1 MNKIAVVMREWES
14 VDPDSDPRLR
24 NLNLG
29 GNISLIQRLRGQVD
43 ITQLHNG
50 LAIQTNAYVGRV
62 DVGPLSLT
70 ILPKVQKYT
79 LLNLV
84 RYAFR
89 LRHLTTVTE
98 TRQKLS
104 SSLFQDLLITQLVL
118 ECQELVSRGL
128 HREYLALR
136 ENLQSPRG
144 RIDVQR
150 VVQDGGVI
158 RAAIPCIHY
167 PRSTNGIMNQIMLS
181 GLLLAS
187 RLTDDL
193 ELRVRAR
200 RIARILEDEV
210 TPVRLTREVML
221 QADRQLSRQT
231 AAYEPVLILIGL
243 LLQGMGVS
251 FEADD
256 TSQTLPG
263 FLFDMNRFWEA
274 LLSRFLDENLTDV
287 LVQDQFPLRHMM
299 TYAQDFN
306 PQRRPAPTPRPD
318 FVILRN
324 GHIERLLDAKYRDI
338 WAKGLPPHM
347 LYQLAIYALSQGLE
361 GCATILYPVI
371 DQTAKREVVEIRNP
385 MNEVARAQVI
395 LQPINLHEFETLILM
410 KGIKGERTRRRYA
423 EGLLSAP
430 KSLASF

>member
-1 MNKIAVVMREWES
+1 MQEWES
-14 VDPDSDPRLR
+14 IDPESDPRLR
-24 NLNLG
+24 NLNLT
-29 GNISLIQRLRGQVD
+29 NNASMIQLLRGQVD

-50 LAIQTNAYVGRV
+50 LAIQTNSYVGRV

-70 ILPKVQKYT
+70 ILPKVQKDT

-89 LRHLTTVTE
+89 LRQLTTVAE
-98 TRQKLS
+98 TRHNLS
-104 SSLFQDLLITQLVL
+104 SGLFQDLLITQLIL

-128 HREYLALR
+128 HREYLARR
-136 ENLQSPRG
+136 ENLPSPRG

-158 RAAIPCIHY
+158 RTFIPCVHY
-167 PRSTNGIMNQIMLS
+167 PRSTDGIMNQMMLS

-193 ELRVRAR
+193 ELRARAR
-200 RIARILEDEV
+200 RIANTLEDQV
-210 TPVRLTREVML
+210 TAVRLTSEVMM
-221 QADRQLSRQT
+221 QADRKLSRQT
-231 AAYEPVLILIGL
+231 VAYEPMLVLISL

-256 TSQTLPG
+256 MRQPLPG

-274 LLSRFLDENLTDV
+274 LLSRFLAENLIGV
-287 LVQDQFPLRHMM
+287 QVQDQFPLRHLMS
-299 TYAQDFN
+299 YAQGYN

-324 GHIERLLDAKYRDI
+324 GCIERLLDAKYRDI
-338 WAKGLPPHM
+338 WTNGLPTNM
-347 LYQLAIYALSQGLE
+347 LYQLAIYALSQGLD
-361 GCATILYPVI
+361 GRATILYPVV
-371 DQTAKREVVEIRNP
+371 DQAAKREVVEISNP
-385 MNEVARAQVI
+385 VNEAKKAQVI
-395 LQPINLHEFETLILM
+395 LQPINLHELEKLILA
-410 KGIKGERTRRRYA
+410 KGIDGERSRHQYT
-423 EGLLSAP
+423 EGLLQI
-430 KSLASF
+430 KHVQKVI

>member
-1 MNKIAVVMREWES
+1 MREWEF
-14 VDPDSDPRLR
+14 VAPDLDPNLR
-24 NLNLG
+24 NLNLATST
-29 GNISLIQRLRGQVD
+29 SLIQRLRGQVD

-62 DVGPLSLT
+62 DVGSLSLT
-70 ILPKVQKYT
+70 ILPKVQKDT

-89 LRHLTTVTE
+89 LRHLTTFAE

-104 SSLFQDLLITQLVL
+104 SSLFQDLLVTQLVL

-128 HREYLALR
+128 HREYLALT
-136 ENLQSPRG
+136 ENLPSPRG

-158 RAAIPCIHY
+158 RAAIPCTHY

-200 RIARILEDEV
+200 RIANILEDGV
-210 TPVRLTREVML
+210 TAVRLTREVMM
-221 QADRQLSRQT
+221 QADRQMSRQT
-231 AAYEPVLILIGL
+231 AAYEPMLVLISL
-243 LLQGMGVS
+243 LLQGIGVS

-256 TSQTLPG
+256 MSQPLPG

-274 LLSRFLDENLTDV
+274 LLSRFLGENLTGV
-287 LVQDQFPLRHMM
+287 QVQDQFPLQHIMA
-299 TYAQDFN
+299 YAQDYN

-324 GHIERLLDAKYRDI
+324 GRIERLLDAKYRDI
-338 WAKGLPPHM
+338 WTNGLPANM
-347 LYQLAIYALSQGLE
+347 LYQLAIYALSQGLD
-361 GCATILYPVI
+361 GRATILYPVV
-371 DQTAKREVVEIRNP
+371 DQTAKPEVVEIRNP
-385 MNEVARAQVI
+385 VNEAAKAQVI
-395 LQPINLHEFETLILM
+395 SQPINLHELEALILM
-410 KGIKGERTRRRYA
+410 KGIDGERNRRQYA
-423 EGLLSAP
+423 EGLLTA
-430 KSLASF
+430 KKVR